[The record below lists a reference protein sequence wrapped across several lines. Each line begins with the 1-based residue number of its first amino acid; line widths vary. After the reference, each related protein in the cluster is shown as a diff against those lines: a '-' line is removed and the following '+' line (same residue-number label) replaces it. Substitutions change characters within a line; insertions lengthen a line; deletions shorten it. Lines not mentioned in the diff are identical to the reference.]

1 MVEVYLSV
9 INGQLCELVSVGE
22 DGGNEEQKNG
32 ETCLGDHLGVGAVPG
47 WESFLTRGGPGSRVP
62 LGQGD
67 QHSPD
72 CAQW

>member
-32 ETCLGDHLGVGAVPG
+32 ETCLGDHLGVIKGIAI
-47 WESFLTRGGPGSRVP
+47 F
-62 LGQGD
+62 
-67 QHSPD
+67 HSII
-72 CAQW
+72 